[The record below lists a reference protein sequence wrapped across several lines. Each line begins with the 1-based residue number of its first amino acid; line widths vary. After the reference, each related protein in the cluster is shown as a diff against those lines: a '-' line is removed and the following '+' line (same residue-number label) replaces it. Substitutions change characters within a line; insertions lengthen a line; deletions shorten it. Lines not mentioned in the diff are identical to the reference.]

1 MSKRVKKERNRD
13 NGQISSS
20 ILLRKINPITPN
32 QIKTFDSF
40 ENNNN
45 LFLHGYAGTGKTFI
59 ATYLSL
65 REILSGN
72 EFDKLT
78 IIRSAVPSRDMGFM
92 PGSLT
97 EKTRLFEAPY
107 HEIVNDLFGRGDAYE
122 ILKIKRK
129 IEFLTTSYIRGT
141 TMDRSIIL
149 VDECQNMVF
158 QELNTIITRVGS
170 SSKII
175 FCGDYRQTDLN
186 SRNELSGITYFS
198 KIIKTMNYFNFI
210 EFNEKDIVR
219 SALVKDYIIKK
230 DAIDIQANIS
240 Q

>member
-1 MSKRVKKERNRD
+1 MSKRIKKQHNRD

-20 ILLRKINPITPN
+20 ISLRKINPITPN

-65 REILSGN
+65 REILLGN

-92 PGSLT
+92 PGSLA

-129 IEFLTTSYIRGT
+129 VEFLTTSYIRGT

-198 KIIKTMNYFNFI
+198 KIIKTMNRFNFI

-219 SALVKDYIIKK
+219 SDLVKDYIIKK
-230 DAIDIQANIS
+230 EAFDIQANIS

>member
-129 IEFLTTSYIRGT
+129 VEFLTTSYIRGT

-175 FCGDYRQTDLN
+175 FCGDYRQSDLN

-198 KIIKTMNYFNFI
+198 KIIKTMNNFNFI

-230 DAIDIQANIS
+230 EAIDIQANIS

>member
-78 IIRSAVPSRDMGFM
+78 IIRSAVPSRDME
-92 PGSLT
+92 L
-97 EKTRLFEAPY
+97 R
-107 HEIVNDLFGRGDAYE
+107 
-122 ILKIKRK
+122 
-129 IEFLTTSYIRGT
+129 
-141 TMDRSIIL
+141 II
-149 VDECQNMVF
+149 
-158 QELNTIITRVGS
+158 
-170 SSKII
+170 
-175 FCGDYRQTDLN
+175 
-186 SRNELSGITYFS
+186 
-198 KIIKTMNYFNFI
+198 
-210 EFNEKDIVR
+210 
-219 SALVKDYIIKK
+219 
-230 DAIDIQANIS
+230 
-240 Q
+240 

>member
-129 IEFLTTSYIRGT
+129 VEFLTTSYIRGT

-230 DAIDIQANIS
+230 EAIDIQANIS

>member
-198 KIIKTMNYFNFI
+198 KIIKTMNRFNFI

-219 SALVKDYIIKK
+219 SDLVKDYIIKK
-230 DAIDIQANIS
+230 EAIDIQANIS

>member
-230 DAIDIQANIS
+230 EAIDIQANIS

>member
-219 SALVKDYIIKK
+219 SDLVKDYIIKK
-230 DAIDIQANIS
+230 EAFDIQANIS

>member
-1 MSKRVKKERNRD
+1 
-13 NGQISSS
+13 
-20 ILLRKINPITPN
+20 
-32 QIKTFDSF
+32 
-40 ENNNN
+40 
-45 LFLHGYAGTGKTFI
+45 
-59 ATYLSL
+59 
-65 REILSGN
+65 
-72 EFDKLT
+72 
-78 IIRSAVPSRDMGFM
+78 
-92 PGSLT
+92 
-97 EKTRLFEAPY
+97 
-107 HEIVNDLFGRGDAYE
+107 
-122 ILKIKRK
+122 
-129 IEFLTTSYIRGT
+129 
-141 TMDRSIIL
+141 
-149 VDECQNMVF
+149 MVF

-230 DAIDIQANIS
+230 EAIDIQANIS

>member
-32 QIKTFDSF
+32 KIKTFDSF

-230 DAIDIQANIS
+230 EAIDIQANIS